1 MTTPVTVT
9 VENGELVSVKRT
21 NAAVNS
27 ETLKLVGSIL
37 VVATNKVLEFS
48 GNVQLKDSQNVIGT
62 FHYNNN
68 DGTITAP
75 APAGMYESVVRITN
89 EAYADEQV
97 EATEALLAGIK
108 KWSEGTIN
116 TLCE

>member
-27 ETLKLVGSIL
+27 ENLKLVGSIL

-68 DGTITAP
+68 YGTITAP

-89 EAYADEQV
+89 EAYADKQV
-97 EATEALLAGIK
+97 EATEVLLAGIK

>member
-21 NAAVNS
+21 NAAVKS

-62 FHYNNN
+62 FHYNNY
-68 DGTITAP
+68 GTIT
-75 APAGMYESVVRITN
+75 APAGMYESAVRITN
-89 EAYADEQV
+89 EAYADKQV

-116 TLCE
+116 TLYE

>member
-37 VVATNKVLEFS
+37 VVATNKVIEFS

-68 DGTITAP
+68 DGTITDRKSTRLNSSHSTSSRMPSSA
-75 APAGMYESVVRITN
+75 
-89 EAYADEQV
+89 
-97 EATEALLAGIK
+97 
-108 KWSEGTIN
+108 
-116 TLCE
+116 

>member
-48 GNVQLKDSQNVIGT
+48 GNIQLKDSQNVIGT

-75 APAGMYESVVRITN
+75 AGMYESVVRITN
-89 EAYADEQV
+89 EAYADKQV
-97 EATEALLAGIK
+97 EATGALLAGIK

>member
-27 ETLKLVGSIL
+27 ENLKLVGSIL

-48 GNVQLKDSQNVIGT
+48 GNVKLKDSQNVIGT

-68 DGTITAP
+68 DGTITTP

-89 EAYADEQV
+89 EAYADKQV

>member
-9 VENGELVSVKRT
+9 VENGDLVSVKRT

-27 ETLKLVGSIL
+27 ENLKLVGSIL

-68 DGTITAP
+68 DSTMTAP
-75 APAGMYESVVRITN
+75 VPAGMYESVVRITN
-89 EAYADEQV
+89 EAYADKQV